1 MSRIMKQELDEMQ
14 IKKETEKKY
23 ELLLQREREQL
34 KLKSLNKV
42 KKQEEMRKL
51 HERIEF
57 ERMFK
62 SELDTIHEKQEKI
75 IME

>member
-75 IME
+75 TME